1 MNEISRGL
9 ETPYYE
15 AVITSYQEI
24 DEMNGHVR
32 TAHEMIA
39 LATRQRG
46 FLGLETSRSP
56 SGKPVVVSY
65 WTSLDAVEAWQ
76 ARGDATV
83 AKRNGRD
90 AWYDYCGLEVYKVD
104 RPPLRERMRHLLER
118 TKAEA
123 VTASLVM
130 LSVILPGIT
139 GR

>member
-76 ARGDATV
+76 ARAM
-83 AKRNGRD
+83 
-90 AWYDYCGLEVYKVD
+90 
-104 RPPLRERMRHLLER
+104 RPSPS
-118 TKAEA
+118 
-123 VTASLVM
+123 VTAGTRGTTIADSK
-130 LSVILPGIT
+130 STRSTAHRCASGCGT
-139 GR
+139 CWSGRRPRR